1 MMESAVSGHKKIK
14 IRERLADKLEV
25 IAFDPY
31 SKYSSCVALLLTH
44 TFSWHK
50 LLGSTQKQIRTTWSL
65 FLIYILLPKEV
76 LVQCTIVYQQKKNY
90 WY

>member
-1 MMESAVSGHKKIK
+1 MVMMESAVSGHKRIR

-31 SKYSSCVALLLTH
+31 SKYASCVTVLLTR

-50 LLGSTQKQIRTTWSL
+50 VWGSTQKQ
-65 FLIYILLPKEV
+65 K
-76 LVQCTIVYQQKKNY
+76 
-90 WY
+90 